1 MFNQS
6 VASFHATL
14 AIFDNMGSINS
25 RSDGA
30 SPSPRLRFWRD
41 NWKIDSVDD
50 FEDAKIER
58 SRNDPDLIG
67 KNGFNNIVP
76 IFRSFDLLEL

>member
-25 RSDGA
+25 RMEPPLLQDYDFDEIIEKLIALMISKLQ
-30 SPSPRLRFWRD
+30 RL
-41 NWKIDSVDD
+41 
-50 FEDAKIER
+50 
-58 SRNDPDLIG
+58 NDRAMIR
-67 KNGFNNIVP
+67 I
-76 IFRSFDLLEL
+76 